1 MRPPQANL
9 SAGNEVKGAPST
21 SDRLDR
27 TGKQSYR
34 TLIKT
39 STMDSLLAPIQD
51 ALEGQIVSSRFPLR
65 PLFWVI
71 VITATYAFTSIYLS
85 GVYG

>member
-39 STMDSLLAPIQD
+39 STMESLLAPIQD

-65 PLFWVI
+65 PLF
-71 VITATYAFTSIYLS
+71 
-85 GVYG
+85 G